1 MLNVFILGLVSF
13 LADLQ
18 SEIIFPLLP
27 IFVTQDLGL
36 AAAFLG
42 VIEGAAD
49 ASAAVFKYFSGYL
62 CDRFGRHKWLML
74 IGYCLSV
81 VSKPVMAFAR
91 SGPAVLALRVS
102 DRLGKGVRQSPR
114 DALLA
119 SYIGNDK
126 RARAFSLHRALDS
139 AGAVG
144 GVLVLYALLNY
155 TTFSHRDIFK
165 LTIIPGVFV
174 ALAIVAFVRQPKEAT
189 CKLPPKIFDRG
200 LASGWWP
207 FLVCHGL
214 YSFGMLS
221 YAFYILRAHELGMA
235 TGLIPLVYLV
245 FTIAQ
250 VLWPFPLGWLADR
263 VAILP
268 VLTAAYLLHAG
279 VLIAA
284 GALPAAWTLW
294 PLFALYAL
302 YYQAFQALPP
312 AYIST
317 IVSAEKR
324 GAAIGLLHMVSGL
337 AILPGSILAG
347 LVWDRWHG
355 GATFLFSA
363 GCALAAAVGVAAFHV
378 TSGRK
383 LQRAAVPN
391 GEPSRQ

>member
-13 LADLQ
+13 FADLQ

-27 IFVTQDLGL
+27 IFITQDLGL

-42 VIEGAAD
+42 VVEGAAD

-74 IGYCLSV
+74 IGYGLSV
-81 VSKPVMAFAR
+81 LSKPLMAFAR
-91 SGPAVLALRVS
+91 SGPAVLAFRLS
-102 DRLGKGVRQSPR
+102 DRLGKGIRQSPR
-114 DALLA
+114 DTLLA
-119 SYIGNDK
+119 SYIDNEK

-165 LTIIPGVFV
+165 LTIIPGILV
-174 ALAIVAFVRQPKEAT
+174 ALAIIAFVRQPKEAA
-189 CKLPPKIFDRG
+189 CKLPPRIFDRG
-200 LASGWWP
+200 LAARWWP
-207 FLVCHGL
+207 FLVCHGV

-235 TGLIPLVYLV
+235 MGLIPLVYLV

-263 VAILP
+263 SAILP
-268 VLTAAYLLHAG
+268 VLTAAYLLNAG
-279 VLIAA
+279 VLVAA
-284 GALPAAWTLW
+284 AALPATWALW
-294 PLFALYAL
+294 PLFTLYAL

-312 AYIST
+312 AYVST
-317 IVSAEKR
+317 IVPPEKR

-337 AILPGSILAG
+337 AILPGSIVAG

-355 GATFLFSA
+355 GATFIFSA
-363 GCALAAAVGVAAFHV
+363 GCALAAAAGVAAFHF
-378 TSGRK
+378 TRGGK
-383 LQRAAVPN
+383 LQRTVSSH
-391 GEPSRQ
+391 G